1 MTALEAG
8 DLLPD
13 VSLESTDGPVTLHDL
28 LEDGSLLI
36 LFYQEDSTPL
46 CTTQLCAFRDD
57 LEMLDELDAS
67 VVAISVD
74 DVASHAVFAD
84 TYEIPF
90 PLLSDPELAA
100 ATAFG
105 VVDEAARRAQ
115 RAAFV
120 CDPQGEIV
128 LAIPF
133 YQPVNFEHY
142 QAVFEALG
150 LDL

>member
-1 MTALEAG
+1 MTTLQAG
-8 DLLPD
+8 DQLPD
-13 VSLESTDGPVTLHDL
+13 LSLESTDGPLALYDL
-28 LEDGSLLI
+28 LEDGPLVI
-36 LFYQEDSTPL
+36 LFYQEDATPL

-57 LEMLDELDAS
+57 LEMLEELEAG

-74 DVASHAVFAD
+74 DPLSHAVFAN
-84 TYEIPF
+84 TYELPF
-90 PLLSDPELAA
+90 PLLSDLDLAA

-105 VVDEAARRAQ
+105 VLDEANRRAQ

-120 CDPQGEIV
+120 CDTDGEIL

-133 YQPVNFEHY
+133 YQPANFEHY